1 MFPPKIMNTFTLS
14 PDRFRTDPLL
24 HSLINGYDP
33 RSQMDAVACKK
44 TCQEWHIKGRLRE
57 AHFEIESFRGL
68 VWGQQSFGI
77 LPLSHC
83 FLLRWI
89 SAQRCSGHCFIL
101 HVREPAKRDDLILE
115 RQLLPMSHSF
125 KRILWTLASLGRAWR
140 QRQINF
146 VTTTWHGFESV
157 KIGVHCPFSSVNLKS
172 QHTQTC
178 PASMIRGPFG

>member
-1 MFPPKIMNTFTLS
+1 MLQIRKVTPLRFFFLDLCGETLPCKMYPSKIMNAFTLS

-33 RSQMDAVACKK
+33 RSQLDAVGCKK
-44 TCQEWHIKGRLRE
+44 TCQEWHIKGRLSE

-83 FLLRWI
+83 FLLRWV

-101 HVREPAKRDDLILE
+101 HVREPAKRDDRILE
-115 RQLLPMSHSF
+115 RGILPMSHSF
-125 KRILWTLASLGRAWR
+125 NGFCEPLQVWVELG
-140 QRQINF
+140 
-146 VTTTWHGFESV
+146 GSV
-157 KIGVHCPFSSVNLKS
+157 
-172 QHTQTC
+172 
-178 PASMIRGPFG
+178 R